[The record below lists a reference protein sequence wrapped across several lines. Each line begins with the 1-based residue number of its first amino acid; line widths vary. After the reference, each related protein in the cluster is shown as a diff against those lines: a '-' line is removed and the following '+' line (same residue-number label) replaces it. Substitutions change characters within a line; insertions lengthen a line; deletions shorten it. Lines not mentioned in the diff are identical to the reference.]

1 MRWGEDLL
9 VQICVGH
16 SHEDGDE
23 FSLFIKGMMKHDAF
37 HLVAKMILKA
47 VEFLICLMV

>member
-1 MRWGEDLL
+1 MRNQQGYYILDPRGGRMFEVGEDLL

-23 FSLFIKGMMKHDAF
+23 FSLSSLRA
-37 HLVAKMILKA
+37 
-47 VEFLICLMV
+47 